1 MDLSIK
7 GMFIFVRNVVVFTQN
22 MYNPVEVIELHIL
35 DMISAVLGVVMS
47 VYGLFYV
54 VIALFGMKKR
64 KSDFKKSKPSQRIA
78 AIVAAR
84 NEEGVIGQ
92 LVESLMKQNYPRELF
107 DVIVVPNNCTDD
119 TAGAAE
125 RAGAKIVNVDTEVHS
140 KGGALKSAFGQ
151 ILKLDKYD
159 AFAIFDADN
168 IVHPGYFQ
176 AANDALNGGARIAQ
190 GYRDS
195 KNPFDN
201 WVSGGSSIFY
211 WFMNRL
217 FNHGRRV
224 LGKSSHLNG
233 TGFIVAAS
241 LLKETGFDTHTITE
255 DLEYTAQCLIH
266 GERVYW
272 MDEAITYDEQPES
285 IWDALTQRKRWFGG
299 AWQCKKYYMKDLLKK
314 RTFSCIDLALIFGSI
329 YFMILGSIPI
339 ITSVISMFLYALN
352 EPLWALE
359 LVLMAALSGVG
370 TILAMQ
376 AFAVLVCLL
385 EKKNAGKM
393 WKGILLFPLFMA
405 LWMLANWSCIL
416 MGPPKWKPIKHK
428 AVENLPTENM

>member
-1 MDLSIK
+1 ML
-7 GMFIFVRNVVVFTQN
+7 Q
-22 MYNPVEVIELHIL
+22 IL
-35 DMISAVLGVVMS
+35 DIISAVLGVLMGA
-47 VYGLFYV
+47 YGLFYAF
-54 VIALFGMKKR
+54 IAIVGLKKR
-64 KSDFKKSKPSQRIA
+64 KSDFQRTAPSKRIA

-92 LVESLMKQNYPRELF
+92 LVESLVKQDYPRELF
-107 DVIVVPNNCTDD
+107 DVIVVPNNCSDD

-125 RAGAKIVNVDTEVHS
+125 RAGAKIVNVDVPVRS
-140 KGGALKSAFGQ
+140 KGEALKSAFRQ
-151 ILKLDKYD
+151 IMEMEDYD

-168 IVHPGYFQ
+168 IVHPGYMQ

-201 WVSGGSSIFY
+201 WVSGCSSIFY

-224 LGKSSHLNG
+224 LGQSAQLNG
-233 TGFIVAAS
+233 TGFIVATS

-255 DLEYTAQCLIH
+255 DLEYTAQCLLH
-266 GERVYW
+266 GEKVRW
-272 MDEAITYDEQPES
+272 MDDAITYDEQPES
-285 IWDALTQRKRWFGG
+285 LWDALSQRKRWFGG
-299 AWQCKKYYMKDLLKK
+299 AWQCKKYYFKDLLRM
-314 RTFSCIDLALIFGSI
+314 RTFGGYDMALIFGSI

-339 ITSVISMFLYALN
+339 VTSVISMFMYALE
-352 EPLWALE
+352 EPMWALE
-359 LVLMAALSGVG
+359 LIFMAALSGLG
-370 TILAMQ
+370 TVVAMI
-376 AFAVLVCLL
+376 AFAAFVCLI
-385 EKKNAGKM
+385 EKKNIKKM
-393 WKGILLFPLFMA
+393 WKGIITFPIFMA

-428 AVENLPTENM
+428 AVEKFPTENM